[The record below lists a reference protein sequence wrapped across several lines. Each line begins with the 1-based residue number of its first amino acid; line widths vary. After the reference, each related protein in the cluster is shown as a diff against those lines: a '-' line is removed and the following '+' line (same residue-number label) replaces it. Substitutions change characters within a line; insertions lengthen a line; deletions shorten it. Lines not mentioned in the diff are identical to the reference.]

1 MGDQQE
7 LEKLTKQLDAS
18 LNRIDRLQKGQ
29 TAVPAGRRLYRM
41 ATSPSVWGA
50 VMSGILFTVVL
61 NRLSDKRE
69 YQVRQWPLS
78 ADLRVLLVVL
88 LLTPAFWSAARR
100 KSAPPWRKRGQGCMQ
115 RSTGVLAPGKGV
127 SCVFLE
133 VENVLR

>member
-29 TAVPAGRRLYRM
+29 TAVPAGRRLHRM
-41 ATSPSVWGA
+41 AKSPSVWGA

-69 YQVRQWPLS
+69 YQVRQRAWT
-78 ADLRVLLVVL
+78 AAAELLLAVL
-88 LLTPAFWSAARR
+88 LLDCPPSGLPPRR
-100 KSAPPWRKRGQGCMQ
+100 KNALHWTKRKRACV
-115 RSTGVLAPGKGV
+115 RRLAGVLQPGV
-127 SCVFLE
+127 
-133 VENVLR
+133 

>member
-7 LEKLTKQLDAS
+7 LQKLTKQLDAS

-61 NRLSDKRE
+61 NRLSDKSE

-78 ADLRVLLVVL
+78 AELRVLLVFL
-88 LLTPAFWSAARR
+88 LMTARLLVCRSQEKRAALDEERER
-100 KSAPPWRKRGQGCMQ
+100 LHADVHRCAGAWQACLMCAPRG
-115 RSTGVLAPGKGV
+115 
-127 SCVFLE
+127 
-133 VENVLR
+133 ENLSI

>member
-69 YQVRQWPLS
+69 YQVRPM
-78 ADLRVLLVVL
+78 
-88 LLTPAFWSAARR
+88 
-100 KSAPPWRKRGQGCMQ
+100 GH
-115 RSTGVLAPGKGV
+115 
-127 SCVFLE
+127 
-133 VENVLR
+133 